1 MLYSTNIKINDT
13 EYIVKLGM
21 KELIKLEDEGIR
33 LQDFADGEISFKN
46 IMKIMFYA
54 IKTELKSFDKFVDF
68 IDDSDTSINEL
79 SKVLEIAIDKG
90 MNKGK
95 NEKNVETQITKN

>member
-1 MLYSTNIKINDT
+1 MLYSTNIKINDI

-21 KELIKLEDEGIR
+21 KELIKLEDEGIK
-33 LQDFADGEISFKN
+33 LQDFADGQISFKN

-54 IKTELKSFDKFVDF
+54 VRTEIKSFDEFLDF
-68 IDDSDTSINEL
+68 IDNSNVGMEDL

-90 MNKGK
+90 INKGK
-95 NEKNVETQITKN
+95 NEKNVQTQMTEN

>member
-1 MLYSTNIKINDT
+1 MLYSTNIKINDV

-21 KELIKLEDEGIR
+21 KELIKLEDEGIK
-33 LQDFADGEISFKN
+33 LQDFANGEISFKN

-54 IKTELKSFDKFVDF
+54 IKTEIKSFDEFLDF
-68 IDDSDTSINEL
+68 IDNSDTSVNDL

-90 MNKGK
+90 INKGK
-95 NEKNVETQITKN
+95 SEKNAQTQITEN